1 MRHPVLFSIPLA
13 ALLYGC
19 ATNPVLSPQVQ
30 NYWQA
35 RPVHELERQ
44 LGTAS
49 QIDPQGSGKK
59 YIWTQEYT
67 RRVTIAPGHKV
78 AGFKMVNGRN
88 VATTINGPAI
98 KNLQTVSCQ
107 ITATTNARNEI
118 VEIGSH
124 LNGLSCHSLAAKL
137 YPPPAR

>member
-19 ATNPVLSPQVQ
+19 ATNPVLSPQAQ

-44 LGTAS
+44 LETAS
-49 QIDPQGSGKK
+49 QIDRQGSGKK
-59 YIWTQEYT
+59 YIWLEEAT
-67 RRVTIAPGHKV
+67 RWVTIAPGHKV

-88 VATTINGPAI
+88 VATTVSGPPI
-98 KNLQTVSCQ
+98 RNLQTVSCQ
-107 ITATTNARNEI
+107 ITATTNAHNEI
-118 VEIGSH
+118 VEISSYS
-124 LNGLSCHSLAAKL
+124 NGLSCYNLAEKL
-137 YPPPAR
+137 YPPKAH